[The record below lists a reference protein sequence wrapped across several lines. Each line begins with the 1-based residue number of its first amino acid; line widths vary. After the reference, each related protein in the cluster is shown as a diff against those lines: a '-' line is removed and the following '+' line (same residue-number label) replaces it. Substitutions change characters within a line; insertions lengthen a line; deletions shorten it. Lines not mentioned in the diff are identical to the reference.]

1 MLYPTP
7 ATRTEPHPERPTI
20 QRPTVRPAR
29 SHRAT
34 PAHLPGADRPR
45 HDAGPHCGRAR
56 LAGHGRP
63 AARRPYP
70 MLVRR
75 RHRTGRGTR
84 SPPHARLC
92 PRLRPHLPR
101 RAPNH
106 PARNPYRRRLS
117 ARRSPPPAL
126 SDRAPRTRPPTDEAA
141 QNSPH
146 LETLRRE
153 TVEKLDHDRPANP
166 LDKAT
171 LENLLQAV
179 ASTFGQNI
187 GPTAS
192 AANPRRPEPNPG
204 QQRQPNSSTPTHHT
218 PEPGANPP
226 DAPRRPGRRW

>member
-1 MLYPTP
+1 MTL
-7 ATRTEPHPERPTI
+7 ARTAAERALQDMAAP
-20 QRPTVRPAR
+20 P
-29 SHRAT
+29 
-34 PAHLPGADRPR
+34 
-45 HDAGPHCGRAR
+45 
-56 LAGHGRP
+56 P
-63 AARRPYP
+63 AAPIPCSSAAAIERAEERA
-70 MLVRR
+70 
-75 RHRTGRGTR
+75 RHRTPDYARAFAHISRAVRQTILLEIHIADGC
-84 SPPHARLC
+84 PHAE
-92 PRLRPHLPR
+92 
-101 RAPNH
+101 
-106 PARNPYRRRLS
+106 AR
-117 ARRSPPPAL
+117 PPAL

-166 LDKAT
+166 LDEAT

-204 QQRQPNSSTPTHHT
+204 QQRQPNPSTPTHHT
-218 PEPGANPP
+218 PEPGASPP